1 MSTDKQIQKEITI
14 IDSLL
19 HDEKFAEEM
28 AMNQYAA
35 YYKGIG
41 QTAPPFITK
50 EDDSIMVKKTQQQEK
65 IATNIAGFYA
75 LECGLTYLYDHSEL
89 TITEWLEK
97 IINNNAPD
105 SVTFLMNRFANATW
119 KAGQP
124 FRDIKRIQKS
134 NFISAS
140 SLSAEEVEK
149 DHRQILLAA
158 KKLSSAISKD
168 DKAKEMQQLKS
179 LMRDSSFTAQ
189 MAGYM
194 DSAYNASAGTNSV
207 QAAPQTAANDTI
219 TKSMKDEKIAT
230 NIAGFYAL
238 ECAINYFVTT
248 KHQPPSQIMQALL
261 NDKLTHEDKI
271 VFARF
276 ANATWKAGQP
286 FRGLDRITRDTF
298 IPFTFLSD
306 EEVEKDIVQV
316 KAAAE
321 KLLATIN
328 AQIAL
333 Q

>member
-1 MSTDKQIQKEITI
+1 MNTDKQIQTEIAI

-19 HDEKFAEEM
+19 QNEKYAEEM
-28 AMNQYAA
+28 AMNQYVA

-41 QTAPPFITK
+41 EAAPAFVSKEEEMAVVTRTK
-50 EDDSIMVKKTQQQEK
+50 EQEK

-89 TITEWLEK
+89 TITEWLDR
-97 IINNNAPD
+97 IISNKAPD
-105 SVTFLMNRFANATW
+105 SVIFLMNRFANATW

-124 FRDIKRIQKS
+124 FRDIKRIQKA

-140 SLSAEEVEK
+140 SLSEEEIEK

-158 KKLSSAISKD
+158 KKLSGAIVNG
-168 DKAKEMQQLKS
+168 DKAKQIQQLKA
-179 LMRDSSFTAQ
+179 LMRDSSFIAE

-194 DSAYNASAGTNSV
+194 DSAYNAAARAGNT
-207 QAAPQTAANDTI
+207 QAASQTSPNDTI
-219 TKSMKDEKIAT
+219 TKSVKEEKIAT

-238 ECAINYFVTT
+238 ECATNYFVTT
-248 KHQPPSQIMQALL
+248 RHQPPSQIMQALL
-261 NDKLTHEDKI
+261 NDKLSHEDRI
-271 VFARF
+271 MFARF

-286 FRGLDRITRDTF
+286 FRGSNRITKDNF

-321 KLLATIN
+321 KLLASIKAAT
-328 AQIAL
+328 ADQ
-333 Q
+333 